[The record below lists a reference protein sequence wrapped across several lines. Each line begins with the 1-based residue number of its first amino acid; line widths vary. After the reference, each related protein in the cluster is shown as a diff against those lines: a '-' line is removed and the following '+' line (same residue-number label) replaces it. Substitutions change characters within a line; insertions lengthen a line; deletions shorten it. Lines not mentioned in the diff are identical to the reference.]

1 MVEFSCSRTSEDM
14 TPVVRDVDVT
24 KYAMAVLKEYMPERL
39 ERPGHIDAYK
49 FVEQYLGANVE
60 IMNIYT
66 DSRDDFIA
74 GAAVFNPQ
82 HVRVFDRDNMTTKSV
97 LVPGNTVI
105 IDEQVTGRVKK
116 GFERFTVLHEAG
128 HLLMHKEVYQ
138 IRHEDGSS
146 TGRTAGNS
154 ALCMR
159 SNIGSSGKLVTSLDF
174 REHQAN
180 TFAGSFLM
188 PPATFI
194 PFVHRMIDVLRYIDG
209 DIVIYEHGQS
219 GSMMAVVYDKIVSET
234 ARHFG
239 VSKDAVKVQMTK
251 YGLHSLA
258 DEASIYEAKRR
269 LKLYY
274 SLMSY
279 ER

>member
-1 MVEFSCSRTSEDM
+1 MITFTPGRRSEDM
-14 TPVVRDVDVT
+14 TPVVRDVEVT

-39 ERPGHIDAYK
+39 ERPGHIGAYR
-49 FVEQYLGANVE
+49 FAEQYLGANVE

-82 HVRVFDRDNMTTKSV
+82 WVKVFDRDNMTTKKI
-97 LVPGNTVI
+97 LVPANTII
-105 IDEQVTGRVKK
+105 IDEQVTGRIKK

-128 HLLMHKEVYQ
+128 HLMMHKEVYQ
-138 IRHEDGSS
+138 IRPGDDPAAK
-146 TGRTAGNS
+146 RNAGNS

-209 DIVIYEHGQS
+209 DVIIYEHGRS
-219 GSMMAVVYDKIVSET
+219 GSTMAMVYDKIVKET
-234 ARHFG
+234 ALHFG

-258 DEASIYEAKRR
+258 DDASIYEAKRR

>member
-1 MVEFSCSRTSEDM
+1 
-14 TPVVRDVDVT
+14 
-24 KYAMAVLKEYMPERL
+24 MPERL
-39 ERPGHIDAYK
+39 ERPGHMDTYK
-49 FVEQYLGANVE
+49 FIEQYLGANVE

-82 HVRVFDRDNMTTKSV
+82 HVKVFDRDNMTTKKI
-97 LVPGNTVI
+97 LVPANTVI
-105 IDEQVTGRVKK
+105 IDEQVTGRFKK

-128 HLLMHKEVYQ
+128 HLMMHKEVYQ
-138 IRHEDGSS
+138 VRHEG
-146 TGRTAGNS
+146 GRTAGNS

-159 SNIGSSGKLVTSLDF
+159 SNIGSSGRLVTSLDF

-194 PFVHRMIDVLRYIDG
+194 PFVHRLIDRLRYIDG
-209 DIVIYEHGQS
+209 DTVIYEHGKS
-219 GSMMAVVYDKIVSET
+219 ESTIAMVYDKIVTET
-234 ARHFG
+234 AYHFG

-251 YGLHSLA
+251 YGLHALA
-258 DEASIYEAKRR
+258 DDASIYEAKRR

-274 SLMSY
+274 SLISY
-279 ER
+279 TR

>member
-1 MVEFSCSRTSEDM
+1 MLAFDPRRRSEDM
-14 TPVVRDVDVT
+14 TPIVRDVDVT
-24 KYAMAVLKEYMPERL
+24 RYAMAVLKEYMPERL
-39 ERPGHIDAYK
+39 ERPGHMDTYK
-49 FVEQYLGANVE
+49 FIEQYLGANVE

-82 HVRVFDRDNMTTKSV
+82 HVKVFDRDNMTTKKI
-97 LVPGNTVI
+97 LVPANTVI
-105 IDEQVTGRVKK
+105 IDEQVTGRFKK

-128 HLLMHKEVYQ
+128 HLMMHKEVYQ
-138 IRHEDGSS
+138 LRHEG
-146 TGRTAGNS
+146 GRTAGNS

-194 PFVHRMIDVLRYIDG
+194 PFVHRLIDRLRYIDG
-209 DIVIYEHGQS
+209 DTVIYEHGES
-219 GSMMAVVYDKIVSET
+219 SSTMAMVYDKIVTET
-234 ARHFG
+234 AYHFG

-251 YGLHSLA
+251 YGLHALA
-258 DEASIYEAKRR
+258 DDASIYEAKRR

-274 SLMSY
+274 SLISY
-279 ER
+279 TR

>member
-1 MVEFSCSRTSEDM
+1 MLAFDPRRRSEDM

-24 KYAMAVLKEYMPERL
+24 RYAMAVLKEYMPERL
-39 ERPGHIDAYK
+39 ERPGHMDAYK
-49 FVEQYLGANVE
+49 FIEQYLGANVE

-82 HVRVFDRDNMTTKSV
+82 HVKVFDRDNMTTKKI
-97 LVPGNTVI
+97 LVPANTVI
-105 IDEQVTGRVKK
+105 IDEQVTGRFKK

-128 HLLMHKEVYQ
+128 HLMMHKEVYQ
-138 IRHEDGSS
+138 LRHEG
-146 TGRTAGNS
+146 GRTAGNS

-194 PFVHRMIDVLRYIDG
+194 PFVHRLIDRLRYIDG
-209 DIVIYEHGQS
+209 DTVIYEHGES
-219 GSMMAVVYDKIVSET
+219 SSTMAMVYDKIVTET
-234 ARHFG
+234 AYHFG

-251 YGLHSLA
+251 YGLHALA
-258 DEASIYEAKRR
+258 DDASIYEAKRR

-274 SLMSY
+274 SLISY
-279 ER
+279 TR

>member
-1 MVEFSCSRTSEDM
+1 MVEFDPRRRSEDM
-14 TPVVRDVDVT
+14 TPVVRDVDVAR
-24 KYAMAVLKEYMPERL
+24 YAMAVLRDYIPERL
-39 ERPGHIDAYK
+39 EKPGHIDAYK

-82 HVRVFDRDNMTTKSV
+82 QVKVFDRDNMTTKNV
-97 LVPGNTVI
+97 LVPANTVI
-105 IDEQVTGRVKK
+105 IDEQVTGRIKK

-128 HLLMHKEVYQ
+128 HLMMHQEVYR
-138 IRHEDGSS
+138 IRPEGSS
-146 TGRTAGNS
+146 SAKRTAGNS

-159 SNIGSSGKLVTSLDF
+159 SNIGSSARLVTSRDF

-188 PPATFI
+188 PPVTFI
-194 PFVHRMIDVLRYIDG
+194 PFVHYMIDKLRYIDG
-209 DIVIYEHGQS
+209 DLIIYEHGKTDFT
-219 GSMMAVVYDKIVSET
+219 MAMVYDKIVSVT

-239 VSKDAVKVQMTK
+239 VSQDAVRVQMTK
-251 YGLHSLA
+251 YGLHALA
-258 DEASIYEAKRR
+258 DDASIYEAKRR

-274 SLMSY
+274 SLISY
-279 ER
+279 QR